1 MSTHSS
7 HSGVTETLV
16 TRPPGGRR
24 GNFEFSHNAY
34 IPHRWFSDGIATLSP
49 MRLRNLLQPI
59 VFVPVLIVVAIVG
72 VWWFAFR
79 PDNTNTA
86 SAATTKQLAT
96 VTSGPM
102 SVTVS
107 AEGTVAAAQTDNL
120 SFSSPGTVSAVD
132 VAAGDTVKAGQV
144 LATLDSASLQASV
157 TSAQADVA
165 SAQAKLSDD
174 EASGASSDQITAD
187 ESSLTSANDSLTNA
201 NQALANAS
209 LVATFD
215 GTVAAVNITNGE
227 QLSSSGTGATAAT
240 GTGSG
245 SGQSSANLGSSN
257 SRVAAA
263 ASSSSSSSSSSS
275 AQIQVVST
283 GRYTVQLAVD
293 TADIASVAVGQTA
306 TITRTTSSAAN
317 GRFGGGGGGGFAAL
331 FGRLA
336 GAGGAGAGTGAAT
349 GAGGTG
355 TGGAGGGTG
364 TGGVPGRARRRQ
376 PPEPRPPAW

>member
-1 MSTHSS
+1 
-7 HSGVTETLV
+7 
-16 TRPPGGRR
+16 
-24 GNFEFSHNAY
+24 
-34 IPHRWFSDGIATLSP
+34 
-49 MRLRNLLQPI
+49 MRLRNLIQPI

-86 SAATTKQLAT
+86 SAATTKQLVT

-120 SFSSPGTVSAVD
+120 SFSSPGTVSAVN

-144 LATLDSASLQASV
+144 LATLDSASLQAAV

-263 ASSSSSSSSSSS
+263 SSSSSSSSSST

-317 GRFGGGGGGGFAAL
+317 GRFGGGGGGFAAL

-336 GAGGAGAGTGAAT
+336 AAR
-349 GAGGTG
+349 
-355 TGGAGGGTG
+355 
-364 TGGVPGRARRRQ
+364 PGRVEPVAGPGPPGPARAPGPAPRVRQ
-376 PPEPRPPAW
+376 PPGPLPPAW